1 VSDAFTLQAVQVK
14 LDIRH
19 TYIGDLV
26 VKIEHGGAEE
36 TLFNREG
43 GSDSGVNRDFLP
55 TAFEGLVLTVSD
67 HAAADT
73 GTLNSWSI
81 KIVPAQ

>member
-43 GSDSGVNRDFLP
+43 GSD
-55 TAFEGLVLTVSD
+55 FEGLETQGDWVLTVSD

>member
-26 VKIEHGGAEE
+26 VKIEHGGSRASRPRA
-36 TLFNREG
+36 T
-43 GSDSGVNRDFLP
+43 GS
-55 TAFEGLVLTVSD
+55 
-67 HAAADT
+67 
-73 GTLNSWSI
+73 
-81 KIVPAQ
+81 